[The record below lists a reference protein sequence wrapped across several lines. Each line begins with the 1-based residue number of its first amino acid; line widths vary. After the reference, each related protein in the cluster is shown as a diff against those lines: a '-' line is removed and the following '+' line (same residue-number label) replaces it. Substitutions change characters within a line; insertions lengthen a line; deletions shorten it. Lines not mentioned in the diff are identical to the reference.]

1 MYLAGG
7 ASFRSLP
14 EAAGELIGLFVA
26 IPRIVFG
33 PVFLVI
39 EGATFLLVHERVT
52 HQSFFVSARF
62 LERLR
67 EEADYLP
74 LRQRAPDDPQR
85 VGHSYEVGQRARAHL
100 KQNRTAFCFRGC
112 WKFHT
117 RPPNLCRA

>member
-1 MYLAGG
+1 MSIHLFAHAGTAVGSPGTEQMYLAGG

-52 HQSFFVSARF
+52 HQSFFC
-62 LERLR
+62 
-67 EEADYLP
+67 
-74 LRQRAPDDPQR
+74 
-85 VGHSYEVGQRARAHL
+85 VGTFFG
-100 KQNRTAFCFRGC
+100 TASRGS
-112 WKFHT
+112 
-117 RPPNLCRA
+117 